1 MQDLEEC
8 SQLVLPDIT
17 KKSVSNMAKIFK
29 GFGKVFADR
38 EFYSA
43 TEFEVREIW

>member
-1 MQDLEEC
+1 MQDMEEC
-8 SQLVLPDIT
+8 NQLVLPDIT
-17 KKSVSNMAKIFK
+17 KKRVNNMAKSFK
-29 GFGKVFADR
+29 GFRKVFADR